1 MPSPRGVSA
10 RDWNAALEQFRGAV
24 GAEWVLTSD
33 EDVAMY
39 KDAYSPFMGEP
50 AEISV
55 SAAVCPTTTEQV
67 QQIMRTANRYRIPI
81 YPISTGK
88 NLGYGGSA
96 PNLSGSVVLDLKRMN
111 KILKVDEGRAFALV
125 EPGVS
130 YFDLYRYIQ
139 DKGLKLWIDCPDP
152 GWGSPVGNS
161 LDHGVGYTAGR
172 FRDHF
177 DSHCGMEVVLPT
189 GELIRTGMGAM
200 PKADTWQD
208 YKYGV
213 GPWIDGIFSQSN
225 YGVVTKMG
233 IQLLPAPEHYRSGR
247 VTVYRYEDIHALVAT
262 VNYLVNLGITTG
274 MPGFGTAL
282 SPGAGFFGG
291 GGAKMDPELAAMF
304 APGAG
309 EPTAAQVNDYAK
321 RKGVP
326 VWTAELGFY
335 GGEITNAANWEYSKQ
350 KLAAAIPGATFKDEE
365 AHGLPLPPDKETA
378 FDLPRLGIPTL
389 QRFVIGAR
397 SEFNDNPSSG
407 HVWFSPLIPRTG
419 QAILDINRVLRPYF
433 SQLGMAGAMLYVTP
447 ASYFERSFVFT
458 FGFSI
463 RPDPA
468 ANKKL
473 RETFETLAKVCAD
486 HGWGEYRAGPAF
498 QKMIMETFSFN
509 NHSLLRF
516 HETLK
521 DAVDP
526 NGILAAGRYGIWP
539 KHLRGK
545 QA

>member
-1 MPSPRGVSA
+1 V
-10 RDWNAALEQFRGAV
+10 F
-24 GAEWVLTSD
+24 TSD

-50 AEISV
+50 TEITV

-67 QQIMRTANRYRIPI
+67 QQVMRTANRYRVPI

-111 KILKVDEGRAFALV
+111 RILKVDEDRAFALV

-139 DKGLKLWIDCPDP
+139 EKKLKLWIDCPDP

-161 LDHGVGYTAGR
+161 LDHGVGYTTNR
-172 FRDHF
+172 FRNHF
-177 DSHCGMEVVLPT
+177 DAHCGMDVVLPN
-189 GELIRTGMGAM
+189 GELLRTGMGAL
-200 PKADTWQD
+200 PTADTWQD

-233 IQLLPAPEHYRSGR
+233 LWLLPAPEHYRAGR
-247 VTVYRYEDIHALVAT
+247 VTVYRYEDVHRLVAT
-262 VNYLVNLGITTG
+262 VNYLENLGITNG
-274 MPGFGTAL
+274 MPNVGSAL
-282 SPGAGFFGG
+282 LPGGGFFSTGVKVD
-291 GGAKMDPELAAMF
+291 AELAALY
-304 APGAG
+304 APGAA
-309 EPTAAQVNDYAK
+309 EPTAEQVNDYAK
-321 RKGVP
+321 RKGVG

-335 GGEITNAANWEYSKQ
+335 GGEVTTAANWEYSKQ

-365 AHGLPLPPDKETA
+365 AYSLPLPPEKETL

-397 SEFNDNPSSG
+397 SEFNNDPTSG
-407 HVWFSPLIPRTG
+407 HIWFSPLIPRTG

-433 SQLGMAGAMLYVTP
+433 DELGMRGRLVLYMTP
-447 ASYFERSFVFT
+447 AGYFERSFIFT
-458 FGFSI
+458 FGFPI
-463 RPDPA
+463 RPNPEE
-468 ANKKL
+468 NKKM
-473 RETFETLAKVCAD
+473 RERFAMLAKLCAE
-486 HGWGEYRAGPAF
+486 HGWGEYRAAPAF
-498 QKMIMETFSFN
+498 QKMIVDTFSFN

-539 KHLRGK
+539 RHLRNK
-545 QA
+545 

>member
-1 MPSPRGVSA
+1 MASPKGVSA
-10 RDWNAALEQFRGAV
+10 RDWNAALEQFRRTV
-24 GAEWVLTSD
+24 GSEWVLTSD

-50 AEISV
+50 QEITV

-67 QQIMRTANRYRIPI
+67 QEIMRTANRYRIPI

-111 KILKVDEGRAFALV
+111 KILKVDEERAFALV

-139 DKGLKLWIDCPDP
+139 EKKLKLWIDCPDP

-161 LDHGVGYTAGR
+161 LDHGVGYTTNR
-172 FRDHF
+172 FRNHF
-177 DSHCGMEVVLPT
+177 DVHCGMEVVLPT

-200 PKADTWQD
+200 PAADTWQD

-213 GPWIDGIFSQSN
+213 GPWVDGIFSQSN

-233 IQLLPAPEHYRSGR
+233 IWLFPAPDHYLAGR
-247 VTVYRYEDIHALVAT
+247 ATVYRFEDIHPLVAT
-262 VNYLVNLGITTG
+262 VTRLENLGITNG
-274 MPGFGTAL
+274 MPSFGSAL
-282 SPGAGFFGG
+282 MPGAAFFGG
-291 GGAKMDPELAAMF
+291 GATPDPELVEMF
-304 APGAG
+304 TPGRP

-321 RKGVP
+321 RKGVG
-326 VWTAELGFY
+326 VWTVELGFY
-335 GGEITNAANWEYSKQ
+335 GGEITNAANWEYCKQ
-350 KLAAAIPGATFKDEE
+350 QIAAAIPGATFKDEE
-365 AHGLPLPPDKETA
+365 AYHFPLPPEKETF
-378 FDLPRLGIPTL
+378 FDLPRFGIPSL
-389 QRFVIGAR
+389 QRFIIGAR
-397 SEFNDNPSSG
+397 SEFNDKPSSG
-407 HVWFSPLIPRTG
+407 HVWFSPIIPRTG

-433 SQLGMAGAMLYVTP
+433 NELGMRGLNLYMTP
-447 ASYFERSFVFT
+447 AGYFERSFVYT
-458 FGFSI
+458 FGFMIST
-463 RPDPA
+463 DPA
-468 ANKKL
+468 ENKKM
-473 RETFETLAKVCAD
+473 RERFEMLAKVCAE
-486 HGWGEYRAGPAF
+486 HGWGEYRAAPAF
-498 QKMIMETFSFN
+498 QKVIMETFSFN
-509 NHSLLRF
+509 NHSLLRL